1 MTDLLAHLAAPTQ
14 DNHII
19 RHLADDGFCTSKY
32 TYKVLFCSLWIA
44 CDTGVDTKLGI
55 LLQGGEMTKHDLWLL
70 QRFLSTISF
79 LESGTLPT
87 RVGPGPGTH
96 SRMPTGIC
104 LIAILVE
111 LGPREGKRGVHPV

>member
-1 MTDLLAHLAAPTQ
+1 
-14 DNHII
+14 
-19 RHLADDGFCTSKY
+19 
-32 TYKVLFCSLWIA
+32 
-44 CDTGVDTKLGI
+44 
-55 LLQGGEMTKHDLWLL
+55 MTKHDLWLL

-111 LGPREGKRGVHPV
+111 LGPREGARGVHPVQKCKRTVRSTSVGCSGF